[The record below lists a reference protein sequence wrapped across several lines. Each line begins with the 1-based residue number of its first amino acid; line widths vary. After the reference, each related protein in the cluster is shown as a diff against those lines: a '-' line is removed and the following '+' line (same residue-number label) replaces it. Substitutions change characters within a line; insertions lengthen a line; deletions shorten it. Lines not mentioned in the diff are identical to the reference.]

1 MPALSQPYSIDRP
14 RARFEALD
22 SLRGVAALGVAWGH
36 FYGPPIAGGNRQ
48 FAFYLL
54 VDLFFVLS
62 GFVLAHRY
70 LDELLERRVTL
81 KEFTVHRFA
90 RLYPLHLYGLIG
102 ILLLSLVRGGMY
114 PADGTHGFGALMSG
128 IEPYPDG
135 KLFTFVMHL
144 FLAQGIGFTPGGLSW
159 HGPSWSISTEFFAPL
174 VLFFWITCWRER
186 LGGMHTSFV
195 LPTSLL
201 ALACLLAIHNTGRT
215 LDVHVQ
221 NILPWLNYGILR
233 CLAETA
239 IGVLMYRCYRRLH
252 EHIDPGI
259 ALATAVEAALL
270 VAIGSVLFRKPFSS
284 PEDVLIVPLFAAL
297 VLWIASPRG
306 AIATLLLRP
315 PFRWIGRISY
325 SIYINHFLVVI
336 ALSLVIFKPW
346 WLYFGLVLGL
356 SWATYRFIEAPAR
369 AAINRHLAA
378 FV

>member
-1 MPALSQPYSIDRP
+1 MRT
-14 RARFEALD
+14 RFEALD
-22 SLRGVAALGVAWGH
+22 SLRGVAALGVAYGH
-36 FYGPPIAGGNRQ
+36 FYGPQIMDGTRH

-70 LDELLERRVTL
+70 LDEWLGRRVTL
-81 KEFTVHRFA
+81 AQFALHRFA

-102 ILLLSLVRGGMY
+102 ILALSLLRGLLEA
-114 PADGTHGFGALMSG
+114 PAGVTG
-128 IEPYPDG
+128 IEALAAGIDAYPDG
-135 KLFTFVMHL
+135 KLFTFILHL
-144 FLAQGIGFTPGGLSW
+144 FLLQNIGLTPGGLSW
-159 HGPSWSISTEFFAPL
+159 HGPSWSISVEFFAPL
-174 VLFFWITCWRER
+174 LLFFWIGLWRENR
-186 LGGMHTSFV
+186 NTSFAM
-195 LPTSLL
+195 PTLLL
-201 ALACLLAIHNTGRT
+201 ALACLLAIFNSARS

-239 IGVLMYRCYRRLH
+239 IGVLMYRCYCRLR
-252 EHIDPGI
+252 ERNDPGI

-270 VAIGSVLFRKPFSS
+270 VAISSLLFRKPFSS

-306 AIATLLLRP
+306 AIATLLLTP

-369 AAINRHLAA
+369 AALNRRLAA